1 MRLSLKA
8 LRLYRKEYYLPQR
21 RLRTRHSKQPCR
33 CDALVSE
40 TQKEHG
46 CLPGGCQAGAGK
58 GENTGM
64 TPSVFNEYLTA
75 WQDKYNPLYKTLDDV
90 PPYWWEDAAALVRA
104 GAVKGDGIN
113 SFGLRR
119 SELKVAIVSKRYAD
133 FLLSKGNLRAGRQS
147 RDSKDSV

>member
-1 MRLSLKA
+1 MSG
-8 LRLYRKEYYLPQR
+8 R
-21 RLRTRHSKQPCR
+21 RWQGSYPR
-33 CDALVSE
+33 
-40 TQKEHG
+40 
-46 CLPGGCQAGAGK
+46 
-58 GENTGM
+58 
-64 TPSVFNEYLTA
+64 VFNEYLTA

-147 RDSKDSV
+147 RDSKGFRVKKKSLEITAISRL